1 MYGDP
6 VYTHNYIISIKTT
19 CRMALVGDIIMVEF
33 NQARNEQFSLKSD
46 KDKFTNFCV
55 SRGLRYIIPKEKDIN
70 KEQQK

>member
-1 MYGDP
+1 
-6 VYTHNYIISIKTT
+6 
-19 CRMALVGDIIMVEF
+19 MVEF